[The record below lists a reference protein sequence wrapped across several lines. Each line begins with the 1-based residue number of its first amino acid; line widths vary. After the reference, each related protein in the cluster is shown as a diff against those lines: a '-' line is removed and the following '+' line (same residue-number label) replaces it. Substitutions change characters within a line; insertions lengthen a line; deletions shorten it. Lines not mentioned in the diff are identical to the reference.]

1 MVMSTINS
9 GGKLYTI
16 GCSIHTIE
24 SFIDIL
30 KKHEVNVVI
39 DVRSTPYSKHT
50 AQFNK
55 ENLQRVTS
63 HNRIYYSSFSKE
75 FGARR
80 KENCVYTNDTVS
92 FDKVKQLPIFINGVE
107 RIRKG
112 LQEGYRIALM
122 CTEKEP
128 ADCHRF
134 SLVAKGISER
144 IGVYANHILY
154 DGTLMTTKDIEQQLL
169 KQYSIEAELFDGNDD
184 PLVQLYKTLEHKVAY
199 SLHSSEVEI
208 ER

>member
-1 MVMSTINS
+1 MVMSAINS

-55 ENLQRVTS
+55 ENLQRATS

-128 ADCHRF
+128 ADRHRF

-184 PLVQLYKTLEHKVAY
+184 PLVQLYKTLEHKVAH

>member
-1 MVMSTINS
+1 MVMSAINS

-184 PLVQLYKTLEHKVAY
+184 PLVQLYKILEHKVAY

>member
-1 MVMSTINS
+1 
-9 GGKLYTI
+9 
-16 GCSIHTIE
+16 
-24 SFIDIL
+24 
-30 KKHEVNVVI
+30 
-39 DVRSTPYSKHT
+39 
-50 AQFNK
+50 
-55 ENLQRVTS
+55 
-63 HNRIYYSSFSKE
+63 
-75 FGARR
+75 
-80 KENCVYTNDTVS
+80 
-92 FDKVKQLPIFINGVE
+92 
-107 RIRKG
+107 
-112 LQEGYRIALM
+112 M

-154 DGTLMTTKDIEQQLL
+154 DGTLVTTKDIEQQLL

-199 SLHSSEVEI
+199 SLHSSGVEI